1 MSINASSFSAGY
13 TGSVIVAN
21 TNAKVGQFR
30 GFVVNSDCVVTAC
43 LDQAS
48 ASLMTSLG
56 LTGVT
61 IRQGGYIC
69 VPDGSFISSI
79 TLSSGTVILYNV

>member
-21 TNAKVGQFR
+21 TSAKVGQFR

-79 TLSSGTVILYNV
+79 TLSSGIVILYNV